1 MNKQNSILYLTDFY
15 YPAKG
20 REYYTEDLYL
30 ISKLK
35 DDFEVLIC
43 HPTHSK
49 NYEKLVD
56 LVVFRNTGSVMY
68 YKEYFDEFVK
78 RVKSSSIIT
87 YNEMT
92 GKGDMKGKQHLL
104 DLTILNYP
112 VIPTIEKLTDL
123 KMLPTTEKY
132 IIKRKDGADSIGME
146 VFDYH
151 DLKKVSLKNQIIQP
165 YIDFEYEVSFYYIDN
180 KYKYALY
187 APNKSNRW
195 DLKKYSP
202 TNEDLIFADKFI
214 EWNTINHGIQRVDA
228 CRLKN
233 GDLLLVELEDLNPF
247 LSIEL
252 LEQSERD
259 SFVSDFKKSMVQVI
273 NKKKRN
279 HGI

>member
-1 MNKQNSILYLTDFY
+1 MSKQTSILYLTDFY
-15 YPAKG
+15 YPANG
-20 REYYTEDLYL
+20 REYYSEDLYL

-35 DDFEVLIC
+35 EDFEVIIC
-43 HPTHSK
+43 NPTHSK

-56 LVVFRNTGSVMY
+56 IVVFRNTGSVMY
-68 YKEYFDEFVK
+68 YKEYFEEFVQ
-78 RVKSSSIIT
+78 RVNSNSILT

-104 DLTILNYP
+104 DLTIMNYP
-112 VIPTIEKLTDL
+112 VIRTIDNLADL

-132 IIKRKDGADSIGME
+132 ILKLKNGADSIGMKKI
-146 VFDYH
+146 DYQE
-151 DLKKVSLKNQIIQP
+151 LKKTTLKNQIIQP
-165 YIDFEYEVSFYYIDN
+165 YIDFEYEVSFYYINN
-180 KYKYALY
+180 KCKYALY

-259 SFVSDFKKSMVQVI
+259 SFVSDFKKSIVQVI